1 MFGPRLLRNLRTLGL
16 YLLLAGLALFATV
29 PFLWLLSTSLK
40 SGDVFTSR
48 GLLDLVPREPT
59 LEYYI
64 RLLGMNEQLPL
75 LRFFWNT
82 AVICVW
88 GVVLEVSL
96 AALAAYPLARMEF
109 KGKTLVFAMLLS
121 TLMLPTQ
128 ANMIVNFVTI
138 RWLGLFD
145 TLTAVV
151 LPAATSVFG
160 IFLMRQAFLVVPREL
175 EDAARI
181 DGCGE
186 LGIFWHVMLPLSR
199 AALGTLAL
207 FAFVSHWN
215 SFLWPLVVL
224 KSAELYP
231 LSVGMAYM
239 AETFDSDFRLVA
251 AGSVAGMLPI
261 LVLFLLVQKQFIRG
275 ITAGAVK

>member
-1 MFGPRLLRNLRTLGL
+1 MSGPRLLRNLRTLGL

-48 GLLDLVPREPT
+48 GLLDLIPREPT
-59 LEYYI
+59 LEYYV
-64 RLLGMNEQLPL
+64 RLLGMSEQLPL

-109 KGKTLVFAMLLS
+109 KGKTLVFALLLS

-138 RWLGLFD
+138 RWLGLFN
-145 TLTAVV
+145 TLSAVV

-224 KSAELYP
+224 KSADLYP

>member
-1 MFGPRLLRNLRTLGL
+1 MSGPRLLRNLRTLGL

-48 GLLDLVPREPT
+48 GLLDLIPREPT
-59 LEYYI
+59 LEYYV
-64 RLLGMNEQLPL
+64 RLLGMSEQLPL

-82 AVICVW
+82 ALICVW

-109 KGKTLVFAMLLS
+109 KGKTLVFALLLS

-138 RWLGLFD
+138 RWLGLFN
-145 TLTAVV
+145 TLSAVV

>member
-1 MFGPRLLRNLRTLGL
+1 MSGPRLLRNLRTLGL

-48 GLLDLVPREPT
+48 GLLDLIPREPT
-59 LEYYI
+59 LEYYV
-64 RLLGMNEQLPL
+64 RLLGMSEQLPL

-82 AVICVW
+82 ALICVW

-109 KGKTLVFAMLLS
+109 KGKTLVFALLLS

-138 RWLGLFD
+138 RWLGLFN
-145 TLTAVV
+145 TLSAVV

-261 LVLFLLVQKQFIRG
+261 LILFLLVQKQFIRG

>member
-1 MFGPRLLRNLRTLGL
+1 MSGPRLLRNLRTLGL

-48 GLLDLVPREPT
+48 GLLDLIPREPT
-59 LEYYI
+59 LEYYV
-64 RLLGMNEQLPL
+64 RLLGMSEQLPL

-109 KGKTLVFAMLLS
+109 KGKTLVFALLLS

-138 RWLGLFD
+138 RWLGLFN
-145 TLTAVV
+145 TLSAVV

-261 LVLFLLVQKQFIRG
+261 LILFLLVQKQFIRG

>member
-1 MFGPRLLRNLRTLGL
+1 MLHPRLFRVLRALGL
-16 YLLLAGLALFATV
+16 YLVLCALALVATV
-29 PFLWLLSTSLK
+29 PFLWLVSTSLR
-40 SGDVFTSR
+40 SGDVFTAR
-48 GLLDLVPREPT
+48 GLVDLVPRDWT
-59 LEYYI
+59 VEYYV
-64 RLLGMNEQLPL
+64 RLFQVTEQLPL

-82 AVICVW
+82 LVICLW
-88 GVVLEVSL
+88 GVLLEVGL

-109 KGKTLVFAMLLS
+109 PGKALVFAALLA

-151 LPAATSVFG
+151 LPTATSVFG
-160 IFLMRQAFLVVPREL
+160 IFLMRQAFLVVPRDL
-175 EDAARI
+175 EDAARL

-186 LGIFWHVMLPLSR
+186 FGVFWHVMLPLSR

-207 FAFVSHWN
+207 FAFVAHWN
-215 SFLWPLVVL
+215 SFMWPLVVL

-261 LVLFLLVQKQFIRG
+261 LVLFLLVQRQFIRG

>member
-1 MFGPRLLRNLRTLGL
+1 M
-16 YLLLAGLALFATV
+16 
-29 PFLWLLSTSLK
+29 S
-40 SGDVFTSR
+40 
-48 GLLDLVPREPT
+48 
-59 LEYYI
+59 
-64 RLLGMNEQLPL
+64 EQLPL

-82 AVICVW
+82 ALICVW

-109 KGKTLVFAMLLS
+109 KGKTLVFALLLS

-138 RWLGLFD
+138 RWLGLFN
-145 TLTAVV
+145 TLSAVV

-261 LVLFLLVQKQFIRG
+261 LILFLLVQKQFIRG

>member
-1 MFGPRLLRNLRTLGL
+1 MPGPRLLRNLRTLGL

-48 GLLDLVPREPT
+48 GLLDLIPREPT
-59 LEYYI
+59 LEYYV

-75 LRFFWNT
+75 LAFFWNT
-82 AVICVW
+82 AAICLW

-96 AALAAYPLARMEF
+96 ASLAAYPLARMEF
-109 KGKTLVFAMLLS
+109 KGKTLVFAALLA
-121 TLMLPTQ
+121 TMMLPTQ

-145 TLTAVV
+145 TLAAVV

-224 KSAELYP
+224 KSAEHYP

-261 LVLFLLVQKQFIRG
+261 LLLFLLVQKQFIRG

>member
-1 MFGPRLLRNLRTLGL
+1 MLGPRLLRNLRTLGL

-109 KGKTLVFAMLLS
+109 KGKTLIFAMLLS

>member
-1 MFGPRLLRNLRTLGL
+1 MLALRLLRFLRPLGL
-16 YLLLAGLALFATV
+16 YCFLAALALFTTV

-40 SGDVFTSR
+40 SGDVFTAR
-48 GLLDLVPREPT
+48 GLLDLVPQHPT
-59 LEYYI
+59 LEYYA
-64 RLLGMNEQLPL
+64 RLLEMNEQLPL

-82 AVICVW
+82 ALICLW
-88 GVVLEVSL
+88 GVGLEVAL

-109 KGKTLVFAMLLS
+109 PGKPAVLAALLA
-121 TLMLPTQ
+121 TLMLPNQ

-151 LPAATSVFG
+151 LPTAVSVFG

-186 LGIFWHVMLPLSR
+186 FGIFWHVMLPLSR
-199 AALGTLAL
+199 ASLGTLAL
-207 FAFVSHWN
+207 FAFVAHWN

-224 KSAELYP
+224 KSADRYP
-231 LSVGMAYM
+231 LSVGMAYL

-251 AGSVAGMLPI
+251 AGSVLGMLPI
-261 LVLFLLVQKQFIRG
+261 LTLFLLVQKQFIRG

>member
-1 MFGPRLLRNLRTLGL
+1 MSGPRLLRNLRTLGL

-109 KGKTLVFAMLLS
+109 KGKTLVFALLLS

-138 RWLGLFD
+138 RWLGLFN
-145 TLTAVV
+145 TLSAVV

>member
-1 MFGPRLLRNLRTLGL
+1 LGL
-16 YLLLAGLALFATV
+16 YLLLTGLALFATI

-48 GLLDLVPREPT
+48 GLLDLIPREPT
-59 LEYYI
+59 LEYYV

-82 AVICVW
+82 AVICAW

-96 AALAAYPLARMEF
+96 AALAAYPLARMDF
-109 KGKTLVFAMLLS
+109 KGKNLVFALLLS

-138 RWLGLFD
+138 RWLGLFN

>member
-1 MFGPRLLRNLRTLGL
+1 MSGPRLLRNLRTLGL

-59 LEYYI
+59 LEYYV
-64 RLLGMNEQLPL
+64 RLLGMSEQLPL

-109 KGKTLVFAMLLS
+109 KGKTLVFALLLS

-138 RWLGLFD
+138 RWLGLFN
-145 TLTAVV
+145 TLSAVV

>member
-1 MFGPRLLRNLRTLGL
+1 MSGPRLLRNLRTLGL

-48 GLLDLVPREPT
+48 GLLDLIPREPT
-59 LEYYI
+59 LEYYV
-64 RLLGMNEQLPL
+64 RLLGMSEQLPL

-82 AVICVW
+82 ALICVW

-109 KGKTLVFAMLLS
+109 KGKTLVFALLLS

-138 RWLGLFD
+138 RWLGLFN
-145 TLTAVV
+145 TLSAVV

-224 KSAELYP
+224 KSADLYP